1 MKKKENVDIGREKG
15 KREIDIHICIYVR
28 RESESETNE

>member
-1 MKKKENVDIGREKG
+1 MKKKENVDIGREKE
-15 KREIDIHICIYVR
+15 KREIDICICRYIR